1 MTKAP
6 AVLLAA
12 LLVSAL
18 PAAAQNPA
26 PPAAAPAASGRLG
39 GGYKD
44 AKWGM
49 SPAEVKKR
57 IPARVDYETRQPKV
71 EKTLILSLGEGRKL
85 SCFFENDRFFQ
96 AIYQPVAVDGEPTA
110 AEAVV
115 SGLSK
120 KYGPGKEEDGFTD
133 KEGKPLRLVT
143 WNDGITKIEFR
154 MRAPRPSGKNPNL
167 AAEPYPSSTV
177 TVLYTSIAV
186 SAKRA
191 LRQDEERRRAEE
203 QKRQQRVND
212 IQGDL

>member
-1 MTKAP
+1 MTNAP

-12 LLVSAL
+12 LLGLAR
-18 PAAAQNPA
+18 PAAAQDPA
-26 PPAAAPAASGRLG
+26 PPAEESGRLG

-57 IPARVDYETRQPKV
+57 LPARVDYETRQAKI

-85 SCFFENDRFFQ
+85 TCLFEGDKFYQ
-96 AIYQPVAVDGEPTA
+96 AIYQPVPADDDPTA
-110 AEAVV
+110 AEAVL
-115 SGLSK
+115 SGLHK

-133 KEGKPLRLVT
+133 KAGRPLRLMT
-143 WNDGITKIEFR
+143 WNDGISKIEFR
-154 MRAPRPSGKNPNL
+154 MRAPRTPEKSLGLKP
-167 AAEPYPSSTV
+167 EPYPSSTV
-177 TVLYTSIAV
+177 AVLYTSISI
-186 SAKRA
+186 SARRA

-203 QKRQQRVND
+203 QKRRQRIND